1 MSKNRPALLTLVL
14 LGAIGPGAAWST
26 PDTAAGE
33 PAAAK
38 AQTPADLRARLIELR
53 NRQQAAPKDPELS
66 YQLGALYLDAG
77 DPKAAEEQ
85 LERAIEEGTTAADA
99 WVLLG
104 QAWLLQDKFVEIQA
118 QIPTDEIPDPAVK
131 AGVVV
136 LQGLAWLAKDRPN
149 DARASFQEAL
159 TLEPDLSSAYLG
171 FARVSMAEGN
181 GAAAA
186 EALTSAAGGVRP
198 DQAEIETLRGELAQA
213 NKDLPAA
220 ERAFQAALDA
230 KPYQYWR
237 RRQLA
242 HTQVAQNKLDAADA
256 NLTAILAARPGDLA
270 ATYLSAFSAYL
281 RGDYQRAY
289 DSISPLLKGQVEE
302 PGALFVA
309 GAAAYQ
315 LGNYNQ
321 ARELLTLYLPRQ
333 PADANARAILAAA
346 LLRLGEP
353 QEALA
358 TLKPLLGANPD
369 AGVLALAGQAATLG
383 GEPKEAVTY
392 LERALALSPQDAGF
406 AGLLGA
412 ARIAAGDRK
421 AGIAELEKLVAAGGN
436 GLQST
441 ELALLRER
449 LKAGDLPGLVTAA
462 ERFTKRYPKSPD
474 GPLLRGIAQARTGA
488 LPAAKASFEQVLKL
502 SPNNLDALIGLADV
516 SLRQGDL
523 AGAET
528 AMGRALE
535 QKKGDP
541 LLLRNFANIALAAGK
556 PDQAVARLEQAR
568 QSNPDNQALVT
579 LLAAVYTSAGRPLD
593 ALQILADKGDPKDPA
608 VLTERS
614 RAELRAGR
622 VAAAV
627 ADARAVIELQPE
639 SADAYLNLGRALEQ
653 EPDLVKAQAAY
664 EKARTLRPDDT
675 AAAAIGIARTKMLG
689 LGSATSEQTAT
700 QVADLVA
707 RTLEANPAGAEATRL
722 RALVSVAAAKPG
734 QAIQLLKPL
743 HAVDPDAGTVY
754 QLAMSYVQAKDPR
767 GGIAILK
774 QHVERYPKDLAVRL
788 ALARHLM
795 ADKQYASAVAELN
808 KLLEQDWGHTDAQID
823 LAAALIQAGRPQEAK
838 THLAEAT
845 KARPK
850 DMRIKLL
857 QQAAEQKSGPGK

>member
-1 MSKNRPALLTLVL
+1 VSKNRPALLTLLL

-85 LERAIEEGTTAADA
+85 LKRAIDEETTAADA

-104 QAWLLQDKFVEIQA
+104 QAWLLQEKFVEIQA
-118 QIPTDEIPDPAVK
+118 QIPSDEIPDPAAK
-131 AGVVV
+131 AGVAV
-136 LQGLAWLAKDRPN
+136 LQGFAWLAKDRPN
-149 DARASFQEAL
+149 DARTSFQEAL
-159 TLEPDLSSAYLG
+159 TLEPDFSSAYLG
-171 FARVSMAEGN
+171 LARVSMAEGN
-181 GAAAA
+181 SAAAA

-358 TLKPLLGANPD
+358 TLKPLLDGNPD

-383 GEPKEAVTY
+383 GEPKEGVTY
-392 LERALALSPQDAGF
+392 LERALALSPNEAGLV
-406 AGLLGA
+406 GLLGA
-412 ARIAAGDRK
+412 ARIAAGDRQ
-421 AGIAELEKLVAAGGN
+421 AGIAELEKIIAAGGD
-436 GLQST
+436 GLQDT

-449 LKAGDLPGLVTAA
+449 LRAGDLPGLVTAA

-523 AGAET
+523 AAAET

-535 QKKGDP
+535 QRKGDP

-556 PDQAVARLEQAR
+556 PDQAVARLEQA
-568 QSNPDNQALVT
+568 QQADPGNQT
-579 LLAAVYTSAGRPLD
+579 LMTTLAAVYTAAGRPRD
-593 ALQILADKGDPKDPA
+593 ALRLLSEHGDAKAPA
-608 VLTERS
+608 VLAERG
-614 RAELRAGR
+614 RAELRAGQAD
-622 VAAAV
+622 AAAEHFRQV
-627 ADARAVIELQPE
+627 AELAPE
-639 SADAYLNLGRALEQ
+639 SAQAQLDLGRAQ
-653 EPDLVKAQAAY
+653 ERLGHLDEADAAYQKAQALQPAN
-664 EKARTLRPDDT
+664 
-675 AAAAIGIARTKMLG
+675 AAAALGAARIKL
-689 LGSATSEQTAT
+689 LALVPPVSEQMAKKTLDLIT
-700 QVADLVA
+700 Q
-707 RTLEANPAGAEATRL
+707 TLKDHPNGFEATRL
-722 RALVSVAAAKPG
+722 RAAVALSSGRPD
-734 QAIQLLKPL
+734 QAIGLLKPL
-743 HAVDPDAGTVY
+743 CEVRAEPECVFGLAGAY
-754 QLAMSYVQAKDPR
+754 AAAKDPK
-767 GGIAILK
+767 GGIAVLRGYV
-774 QHVERYPKDLAVRL
+774 QRFPKDLAVRL
-788 ALARHLM
+788 VLARYLM
-795 ADKQYASAVAELN
+795 ADEQLTPAATELTAI
-808 KLLEQDWGHTDAQID
+808 LEQDWGTTDAHVD
-823 LAAALIQAGRPQEAK
+823 LAAVLIQTGRAREAVP
-838 THLAEAT
+838 HLAEAA

-850 DMRIKLL
+850 DERIKAL
-857 QQAAEQKSGPGK
+857 QAAAQKPGPSR